1 MVYVANAN
9 TVTATSGLRK
19 IGEKC
24 RSPSDRFVH
33 FLTVPNINQSR
44 SKIRFSPYPVR
55 INAKDKTAVLVFAA
69 EEWICETSVFSIK
82 SRAVELRRLG
92 RREIKSSNQITNGI
106 MNEQTS
112 SIYTSFQCE
121 FHLKVKF
128 TPPLCFSHYVWSIID
143 FSYKICRQFWS
154 QLS

>member
-69 EEWICETSVFSIK
+69 EEWICESVFSIK

-121 FHLKVKF
+121 FQLKVKF
-128 TPPLCFSHYVWSIID
+128 TS
-143 FSYKICRQFWS
+143 
-154 QLS
+154 